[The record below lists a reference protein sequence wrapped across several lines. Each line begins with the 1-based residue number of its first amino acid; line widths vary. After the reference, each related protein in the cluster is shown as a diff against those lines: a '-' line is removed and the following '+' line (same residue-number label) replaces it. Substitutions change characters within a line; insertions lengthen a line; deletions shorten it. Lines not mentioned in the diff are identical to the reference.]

1 MPQTPS
7 NHSEKRDF
15 IRMRID
21 TEVSLLHEGQ
31 VIAAVCLD
39 LSSGGMQVQ
48 APQRFQ
54 VGDTLEVRIDSDHK
68 ALKGL
73 HASTEV
79 VDFCQRL
86 PAHQLVAMGSS
97 LKLCLVADGSA
108 DLYPRLGPTMAW
120 DTAAAHAVLAAAGGE
135 VVAADSRQP
144 LRYNRQESLLNPHF
158 LAAST
163 AVLAALA

>member
-21 TEVSLLHEGQ
+21 TQISLLHAGQ

-39 LSSGGMQVQ
+39 LSSGGMQVH

-54 VGDTLEVRIDSDHK
+54 VGDHLEARIDSDHP

-73 HASTEV
+73 HTSTEV
-79 VDFCQRL
+79 VWIADQPGGQQKFGLRIL
-86 PAHQLVAMGSS
+86 AM
-97 LKLCLVADGSA
+97 
-108 DLYPRLGPTMAW
+108 
-120 DTAAAHAVLAAAGGE
+120 H
-135 VVAADSRQP
+135 
-144 LRYNRQESLLNPHF
+144 
-158 LAAST
+158 
-163 AVLAALA
+163 

>member
-21 TEVSLLHEGQ
+21 TEVSLLHEGP

-39 LSSGGMQVQ
+39 LSSGGLQVQ
-48 APQRFQ
+48 APQRCQ
-54 VGDTLEVRIDSDHK
+54 VGDTLEVRIDSDHP

-79 VDFCQRL
+79 VWIADQPDGRQKFGLRIL
-86 PAHQLVAMGSS
+86 AM
-97 LKLCLVADGSA
+97 
-108 DLYPRLGPTMAW
+108 
-120 DTAAAHAVLAAAGGE
+120 H
-135 VVAADSRQP
+135 
-144 LRYNRQESLLNPHF
+144 
-158 LAAST
+158 
-163 AVLAALA
+163 

>member
-54 VGDTLEVRIDSDHK
+54 VGDTLD
-68 ALKGL
+68 AG
-73 HASTEV
+73 
-79 VDFCQRL
+79 
-86 PAHQLVAMGSS
+86 
-97 LKLCLVADGSA
+97 
-108 DLYPRLGPTMAW
+108 
-120 DTAAAHAVLAAAGGE
+120 AAGQPPC
-135 VVAADSRQP
+135 SRIRSR
-144 LRYNRQESLLNPHF
+144 LRLRRP
-158 LAAST
+158 
-163 AVLAALA
+163 

>member
-1 MPQTPS
+1 MPHTPS
-7 NHSEKRDF
+7 SHSEKRDF

-48 APQRFQ
+48 APQRFV
-54 VGDTLEVRIDSDHK
+54 VGDLIEVRIDSDHP

-79 VDFCQRL
+79 VWIADQPGGQQKFGLRIL
-86 PAHQLVAMGSS
+86 AM
-97 LKLCLVADGSA
+97 
-108 DLYPRLGPTMAW
+108 
-120 DTAAAHAVLAAAGGE
+120 H
-135 VVAADSRQP
+135 
-144 LRYNRQESLLNPHF
+144 
-158 LAAST
+158 
-163 AVLAALA
+163 